1 MKAVLIGLC
10 AASAVG
16 AAQAQG
22 PGGLKAGLWESR
34 TLKMAMDGKDMLP
47 QMKAAREQM
56 QKSLAGMP
64 PEQRKKMEAMMGAQG
79 ADPTV
84 QRLCVSAE
92 MARKDQALVPR
103 PARADCA
110 EPRLNRSGN
119 RTAFEFS
126 CRQGGGTVTGKG
138 ETLAEGDQISTK
150 VETVS
155 TDAGG
160 ARHAMVAETQMKFV
174 GADCGGLKP
183 LDQMV
188 REMQQAGAAGRQ
200 GAPRK

>member
-1 MKAVLIGLC
+1 MKAVLIGLW
-10 AASAVG
+10 AALAVG

-64 PEQRKKMEAMMGAQG
+64 PEQRKKMEAVMAAQG

-84 QRLCVSAE
+84 RRICVSAE
-92 MARKDQALVPR
+92 MARKEHAFVPR

-126 CRQGGGTVTGKG
+126 CKQGGGTITGKG
-138 ETLAEGDQISTK
+138 ETLAAGDEISTK
-150 VETVS
+150 VETAS

-160 ARHAMVAETQMKFV
+160 AKHVMAAETQMKFIS
-174 GADCGGLKP
+174 ADCGGLKP
-183 LDQMV
+183 LDQLV
-188 REMQQAGAAGRQ
+188 KEMQQAGAAGRQ
-200 GAPRK
+200 GAPKK